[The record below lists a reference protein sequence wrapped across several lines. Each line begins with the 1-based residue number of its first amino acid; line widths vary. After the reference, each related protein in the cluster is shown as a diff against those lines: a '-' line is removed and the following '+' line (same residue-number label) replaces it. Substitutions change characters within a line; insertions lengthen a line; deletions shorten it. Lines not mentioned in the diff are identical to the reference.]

1 MTTGLGWNGFASKWV
16 GLGWNGFIFPGFSP
30 TPSVS
35 PNPSLPPDRAAA
47 PPAPRSGYRSS
58 TRSPCASSSTTK
70 SGSCSSALHSSCH
83 CSKHPTAG
91 PDLDDAAGPDL
102 DDAGGPV
109 MIDYLHLFCY
119 PSQGKT
125 KFVGAPILIGLGQFL
140 VGGFGDGTR
149 GCSWISLL
157 CFTCWSVSSHLVSSD
172 QALALVL
179 SLLLVLRK
187 TKDPMASRYKSDTSL
202 TDLLSSLL

>member
-1 MTTGLGWNGFASKWV
+1 MGLLANGLGWV
-16 GLGWNGFIFPGFSP
+16 GTGLFSP
-30 TPSVS
+30 GSHPLPQSHPTPVCPQIAPPLLRPPDPATVPPPAAPVPHPPP
-35 PNPSLPPDRAAA
+35 PNPAAA
-47 PPAPRSGYRSS
+47 PPPCTPPATAPSI
-58 TRSPCASSSTTK
+58 PA
-70 SGSCSSALHSSCH
+70 
-83 CSKHPTAG
+83 AG

-102 DDAGGPV
+102 EDAAGPV
-109 MIDYLHLFCY
+109 LIDYLHLFCY

-125 KFVGAPILIGLGQFL
+125 RFVGALVLIGLGQFL

-149 GCSWISLL
+149 GCSWISSL
-157 CFTCWSVSSHLVSSD
+157 CFTCRSVSSHLVSSD

-187 TKDPMASRYKSDTSL
+187 TKDPMASRYESDASL

>member
-1 MTTGLGWNGFASKWV
+1 MGWNGFASKWV
-16 GLGWNGFIFPGFSP
+16 GLGWNEFIFHGFSP
-30 TPSVS
+30 TPSVR
-35 PNPSLPPDRAAA
+35 PQIA
-47 PPAPRSGYRSS
+47 PPLLRPQIRL
-58 TRSPCASSSTTK
+58 PFLHPQPLCSTTK

-91 PDLDDAAGPDL
+91 SDLDDAAGPDL
-102 DDAGGPV
+102 EDAAGPV
-109 MIDYLHLFCY
+109 LIDYLHLFCY

-125 KFVGAPILIGLGQFL
+125 RFVGAPVLIGLGQFL

-149 GCSWISLL
+149 GCSWISSL
-157 CFTCWSVSSHLVSSD
+157 CFTCRSVSSHLVSSD

-202 TDLLSSLL
+202 ADLLSSLL

>member
-1 MTTGLGWNGFASKWV
+1 MQLLLVPQS
-16 GLGWNGFIFPGFSP
+16 
-30 TPSVS
+30 
-35 PNPSLPPDRAAA
+35 
-47 PPAPRSGYRSS
+47 Y
-58 TRSPCASSSTTK
+58 
-70 SGSCSSALHSSCH
+70 CH
-83 CSKHPTAG
+83 CSDPNTAAPYLVAAGSDLDVIARPDAEAAGPDLDAIARHDLDAAG

-102 DDAGGPV
+102 EDAAGPV
-109 MIDYLHLFCY
+109 LIDYLHLFCY

-125 KFVGAPILIGLGQFL
+125 RFVGALVLIGLGQFL

-149 GCSWISLL
+149 GCSWISSL
-157 CFTCWSVSSHLVSSD
+157 CFTCRSVSSHLVSSD

>member
-1 MTTGLGWNGFASKWV
+1 MGWIGLERV
-16 GLGWNGFIFPGFSP
+16 YFSRVL
-30 TPSVS
+30 TH
-35 PNPSLPPDRAAA
+35 SLSLTQPQS
-47 PPAPRSGYRSS
+47 APRSHRRSS
-58 TRSPCASSSTTK
+58 TRSPCAPPPNPAAAPPPCTPPATAPSIP
-70 SGSCSSALHSSCH
+70 A
-83 CSKHPTAG
+83 AG

-102 DDAGGPV
+102 EDAAGPV
-109 MIDYLHLFCY
+109 LIDYLHLFCY

-125 KFVGAPILIGLGQFL
+125 RFVGALVLIGLGQFL

-149 GCSWISLL
+149 GCSWISSL
-157 CFTCWSVSSHLVSSD
+157 CFTCRSVSSHLVSSD